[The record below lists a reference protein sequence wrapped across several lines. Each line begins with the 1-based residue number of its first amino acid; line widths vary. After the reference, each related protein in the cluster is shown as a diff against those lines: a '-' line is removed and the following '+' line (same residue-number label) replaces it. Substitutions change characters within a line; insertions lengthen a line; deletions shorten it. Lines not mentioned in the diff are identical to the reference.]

1 MKLFHLSKHF
11 HRKAESSRNDLK
23 LSVPPCR
30 QMALLEQQ
38 LAFRR
43 GLTLETGG
51 LEMSQSISRPWVY
64 SYFTLL
70 QLLGL
75 NPETTAP

>member
-1 MKLFHLSKHF
+1 MNLRSVFVC
-11 HRKAESSRNDLK
+11 SSPR
-23 LSVPPCR
+23 R

-43 GLTLETGG
+43 GVVSESEG
-51 LEMSQSISRPWVY
+51 LQKSQSISRPWVY

-70 QLLGL
+70 QLLGV
-75 NPETTAP
+75 NPAGAEATTP